1 MTEQELSLFLKPQT
15 LRPAA
20 SHGSEITRRFAMNR
34 VGRMLA
40 AAIQDKSI
48 RLYDARNCEEI
59 QRMSD
64 DHLCTSIAFSPKG
77 DIVASGSVGRVVK
90 LWDIRTAELL
100 ATLEGHSYPILSL
113 AFSPDGDRLVSA
125 SGDTTLKIWDT
136 SNYSELATLRGHA
149 LYVKTCDWDPN
160 GNRIVSGSVDST
172 IIEWN
177 PSSGKATKKHEDHRT
192 AVHTLRFTTDGSTMA
207 SGSSDNSIIIWD
219 AQGGALK
226 GSRVLLG
233 HLNEV
238 RAVSFSSDGRYL
250 ASGSS
255 DKDLYIWST
264 EDYTIEGEGRTDS
277 EIDGLEWYHDEHS
290 FLSSDGT
297 GAILRWDVLD
307 LASMLAPFE
316 SLLKEIESD
325 PQLAQKD
332 ALIEKYESLLGQYD
346 EETLKDKRLFY
357 IQWQCKKA
365 LGLLKGKT
373 RKLD

>member
-1 MTEQELSLFLKPQT
+1 MTAQEMSLFLKPKT
-15 LRPAA
+15 MRPSAT
-20 SHGSEITRRFAMNR
+20 HGSETTRRFAMNKA
-34 VGRMLA
+34 GRMLA
-40 AAIQDKSI
+40 AAIQDKTI
-48 RLYDARNCEEI
+48 RLFDARNCDEI

-64 DHLCTSIAFSPKG
+64 EYLCTSIAFSPKG

-90 LWDIRTAELL
+90 LWDIRTGELL

-113 AFSPDGDRLVSA
+113 SFSPDGDKLVSA
-125 SGDTTLKIWDT
+125 SGDTSLKIWDM
-136 SNYSELATLRGHA
+136 SDYRELVTLNGHS

-172 IIEWN
+172 IVEWN
-177 PSSGKATKKHEDHRT
+177 PSTGKATKVHEDHRT
-192 AVHTLRFTTDGSTMA
+192 AVHTLRFATDGSTMA

-219 AQGGALK
+219 AQGESLQ

-233 HLNEV
+233 HQNEV
-238 RAVSFSSDGRYL
+238 RAVAFSSDGRYL

-255 DKDLYIWST
+255 DKDLYVWST
-264 EDYTIEGEGRTDS
+264 ENYTIEGEGRTDS

-297 GAILRWDVLD
+297 GAIIRWDVQD
-307 LASMLAPFE
+307 LALMLAPFE

-325 PQLAQKD
+325 SELTQRDTLIQKFEN
-332 ALIEKYESLLGQYD
+332 LRNQYD

-357 IQWQCKKA
+357 VQWQCKKA
-365 LGLLKGKT
+365 LGLLKGKV
-373 RKLD
+373 RKAG